1 MTTVLIV
8 LLIAAAG
15 FIVFDLAELAKLK
28 NQNEALIDFIMFL
41 AESHDS
47 IEFDLHNYTKEEY
60 NPNR

>member
-41 AESHDS
+41 AENHGS
-47 IEFDLHNYTKEEY
+47 IEFDLHNYTKEE
-60 NPNR
+60 